1 MLTEKFSLVCQSL
14 IADCASVKLPL
25 RKLEQWNCYEI
36 TKLYEIAFNQ
46 DLLYLY
52 RSFLRTCEKYCIV
65 LAGLDVFCIV
75 HLQIIWS
82 VGFTVTASFEPLL
95 IIGIWPVLVVLWFIG
110 TNSGNSLFF
119 PISFL
124 RMLFLVSWIFYE
136 FAVTIL
142 WCCGVLVLR
151 LSLHIYIQCSLVSD
165 LASRL
170 LGFKI

>member
-1 MLTEKFSLVCQSL
+1 M

-82 VGFTVTASFEPLL
+82 IGFTVTVSFEPLL
-95 IIGIWPVLVVLWFIG
+95 IIGIWPVVVILWFIG
-110 TNSGNSLFF
+110 TNSGNSLFSPLSHF
-119 PISFL
+119 CACC
-124 RMLFLVSWIFYE
+124 SWYLE
-136 FAVTIL
+136 FFMNL
-142 WCCGVLVLR
+142 QSPYFGVM
-151 LSLHIYIQCSLVSD
+151 
-165 LASRL
+165 ASWYWDYHCTST
-170 LGFKI
+170 FNVAWSQI